1 MNFYDKVNSLCKQ
14 RGISISALA
23 VELGYSKGTPTGWKT
38 LSKPRAANIKKIA
51 DYFNVPVSYFLE
63 SDMDEMSILKESD
76 KKRELSPKE
85 EQLIEMVKTLSDDEI
100 DLLTGFITLLNAR
113 K

>member
-1 MNFYDKVNSLCKQ
+1 
-14 RGISISALA
+14 
-23 VELGYSKGTPTGWKT
+23 
-38 LSKPRAANIKKIA
+38 
-51 DYFNVPVSYFLE
+51 
-63 SDMDEMSILKESD
+63 MDEMSILKESD

-85 EQLIEMVKTLSDDEI
+85 EQLLDLVKTLSDDEI